1 MKVICYAGALEEGWS
16 AGETRPRGRTQKD
29 KGRRMKLSGPER
41 RARRNRKKG
50 RNAQGKSVISFCAC
64 GYDISNRLPPLPP
77 RRPPL
82 FSPPRAAIPW
92 PVLTPCLLYT
102 APPEKVAR
110 LSSSAKDK
118 AGWVVSRG
126 DGGWMG
132 AREAG
137 GMQIKILAIFPFLIF
152 HGGSQLQRPPHH
164 PIIESTNAMRNY
176 TRRTLEHV

>member
-16 AGETRPRGRTQKD
+16 AGEARPRERTQKD
-29 KGRRMKLSGPER
+29 KERRMKLSGLER
-41 RARRNRKKG
+41 RARQNRKKE

-64 GYDISNRLPPLPP
+64 GYDISNRLPPSPT
-77 RRPPL
+77 PL

-92 PVLTPCLLYT
+92 PALTPCLLYT

-126 DGGWMG
+126 DGGWLDGWMS
-132 AREAG
+132 ARAAG
-137 GMQIKILAIFPFLIF
+137 GCKLKSSPFSRFLFSTVVLNCNDHCRLANL
-152 HGGSQLQRPPHH
+152 
-164 PIIESTNAMRNY
+164 
-176 TRRTLEHV
+176 

>member
-1 MKVICYAGALEEGWS
+1 MKVICYAGALEEGWP
-16 AGETRPRGRTQKD
+16 AGEARPRGRTQKD
-29 KGRRMKLSGPER
+29 KGRKMKLSGPER
-41 RARRNRKKG
+41 RAQRNRKKG

-64 GYDISNRLPPLPP
+64 GYDISNRLPPAPT
-77 RRPPL
+77 PL

-92 PVLTPCLLYT
+92 PALTPCLLYT

-126 DGGWMG
+126 DGGWLDGWMSERG
-132 AREAG
+132 TG

-152 HGGSQLQRPPHH
+152 HGGSQLQSAVRL
-164 PIIESTNAMRNY
+164 SNLQM
-176 TRRTLEHV
+176 